1 MRIEN
6 LTRQINEESFALE
19 YKCDLYIPIEPLQDF
34 NAARNDDEIALL
46 LGKQLLQQLLEK
58 RPTTYRTPA

>member
-6 LTRQINEESFALE
+6 LTRQINEETFAPE

-34 NAARNDDEIALL
+34 NAVRNDDEIALF
-46 LGKQLLQQLLEK
+46 LGRQLLQQLLEK